1 MTTQAET
8 LTIAHAWARG
18 DHATI
23 KATLRGI
30 AAQARGKS
38 GRDTAYTRQLDR
50 LSRISAQELAE
61 ANTLI
66 GQYTDHG
73 TGDLMHQLILPDNIR
88 HRIDRFITEREHAD
102 RLLEHGLQPPSRI
115 LLTGRPGTGKTS
127 LATRLASRLDL
138 PLRVTRL
145 DRLTAS
151 RLGETLGN
159 LGRLF
164 DQLDRTPTV
173 LLMDEADAL
182 LADRQNH
189 DDVAE
194 MRRATNLLLQR
205 IDQWNPSGVLIAA
218 TNMTS
223 LIDPAARRRFDLHLH
238 MPVVDKP
245 ETGRRIIAM
254 RLAELD
260 MKSDDDLTEIA
271 TGLTVGLT
279 PAIIVHAVDEACRQ
293 AIIEDGDTVQVGAI
307 TRLLRDEQAIA
318 KGNNS

>member
-18 DHATI
+18 DNDTI

-30 AAQARGKS
+30 AAQAREKS

-50 LSRISAQELAE
+50 LGRISPQELAE
-61 ANTLI
+61 ANALI
-66 GQYTDHG
+66 GQYTDRG
-73 TGDLMHQLILPDNIR
+73 TGDLMHQLILPDHIR
-88 HRIDRFITEREHAD
+88 HRIDRFITERGHAD
-102 RLLEHGLQPPSRI
+102 RLAEHGLQPPSRI

-127 LATRLASRLDL
+127 LAAKLASRLDL

-145 DRLTAS
+145 DRLTSS

-173 LLMDEADAL
+173 LFMDEADAL
-182 LADRQNH
+182 LADRRNR

-194 MRRATNLLLQR
+194 MRRAVNLLLQR
-205 IDQWNPSGVLIAA
+205 IDQWNPAGVLIAA

-223 LIDPAARRRFDLHLH
+223 LIDPAARRRFDLRLHL
-238 MPVVDKP
+238 PVVDKP
-245 ETGRRIIAM
+245 ETGRRLIM
-254 RLAELD
+254 TRLAGLD
-260 MKSDDDLTEIA
+260 MRADDEAPDA
-271 TGLTVGLT
+271 MVGLTVGLA
-279 PAIIVHAVDEACRQ
+279 PALVIQAVDEACRQ
-293 AIIEDGDTVQVGAI
+293 AIIKDSDTVPAGSIA
-307 TRLLRDEQAIA
+307 RLLRDRQAGM
-318 KGNNS
+318 KGTSI